1 MKITSQSY
9 ELPVVFAVE
18 AHQELPNSANKPL
31 VITGLDPKSGTK
43 NDYIVKLNGA
53 ERMHKEGRLR
63 EILAAF
69 IALEL
74 ELDVVEP
81 VVVDIT
87 DDFVKAQL
95 GKEFYL
101 KTTKSLG
108 FNIGSKYV
116 AKFITLENDV
126 ALSTQLEE
134 VAQHIFA
141 FDLLIQN
148 NDRNRL
154 KPNMIT
160 DGNQLIML
168 DHELAFGFHLVLSFL
183 RNPKPWT
190 FPDEDMVWVNQHCL
204 LKRLK
209 NKHSELEN
217 FGQKMI
223 NLNEA
228 FWERCKELIPAEWM
242 VEEIFFSIKDHVN
255 LINVN
260 REAFISNIKII
271 LS

>member
-9 ELPVVFAVE
+9 YLPDVLAVE
-18 AHQELPNSANKPL
+18 AHHELPNSANKPL
-31 VITGLDPKSGTK
+31 IITGIDKKSGTK

-87 DDFVKAQL
+87 DDFVRAQL
-95 GKEFYL
+95 GQDFYL
-101 KTTKSLG
+101 KTSKSLG
-108 FNIGSKYV
+108 FNVGSKYI

-126 ALSTQLEE
+126 SLTRQQEE
-134 VAQHIFA
+134 AAQYVFA

-190 FPDEDMVWVNQHCL
+190 FPDVDMVWVNQHCL
-204 LKRLK
+204 IKRLK
-209 NKHSELEN
+209 NKHSQLDD
-217 FGQKMI
+217 FGKKMI
-223 NLNEA
+223 NLNDA
-228 FWERCKELIPAEWM
+228 FWVRCRELIPAEWM
-242 VEEIFFSIKDHVN
+242 DEEIFISVKNHVD

-260 REAFISNIKII
+260 REEFISNIKLI